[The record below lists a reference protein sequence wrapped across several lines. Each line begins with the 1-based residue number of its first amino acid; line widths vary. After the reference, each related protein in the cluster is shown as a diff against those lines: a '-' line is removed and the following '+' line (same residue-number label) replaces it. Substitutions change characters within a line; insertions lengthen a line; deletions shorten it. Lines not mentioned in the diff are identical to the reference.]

1 MKKRNE
7 NYGLSKIVRNV
18 TEYDNEEDVKYIQN
32 RHCNSVFFGVFIG
45 SYLQAKET
53 LYKKYY

>member
-1 MKKRNE
+1 MSRN
-7 NYGLSKIVRNV
+7 
-18 TEYDNEEDVKYIQN
+18 YDNEEGCLNIFKIGIVIA
-32 RHCNSVFFGVFIG
+32 VFFGVFIG